1 MPRSVRKGYTLGE
14 AMQQEFSLETL
25 LQHLGE
31 EEPFP
36 YGSVTPPI
44 MQTSLFTAR
53 ALRERNAQQ
62 GRNEF
67 GYTYT
72 RNDNPTVRLAEQKL
86 AALEGTEDAL
96 CFGSGMA
103 AIASAILTFAGSGA
117 HVICVDTAYP
127 PTRTLLESWLTRYGV
142 QTTFVS
148 GECVEEFEQAI
159 QPDTRLI
166 YLESP
171 SSLYFRLQDLRAV
184 SELAR
189 ARGILTLCDN
199 SWATPIFQN
208 PHALGVDL
216 VLHSASKYLGGH
228 SDLLAGVVAGRRE
241 LIERVRQ
248 TRELLGGILEPFG
261 GWLLLRGLRTLPMR
275 MERAHKS
282 GLQVAEWL
290 AAQSPIA
297 KVNHPGLPSHPQHAL
312 ARAQMR
318 GYSSLFSFETFPI
331 TEEHAYAF
339 AERLRLFRF
348 GCSWGGYESLLLGW
362 AQGEADAQGKAP
374 WLFRVYVGL
383 ENPDDLIRDMQGVI
397 DVLAP

>member
-1 MPRSVRKGYTLGE
+1 MDH
-14 AMQQEFSLETL
+14 EFSLETL
-25 LQHLGE
+25 LQHIGE

-44 MQTSLFTAR
+44 VQASLFTAR
-53 ALRERNAQQ
+53 TLRERNTLQ

-96 CFGSGMA
+96 CFSSGMA
-103 AIASAILTFAGSGA
+103 AIASAILTFAESGG
-117 HVICVDTAYP
+117 HVVCVATAYP
-127 PTRTLLESWLTRYGV
+127 PTRTLLESWLVRYGV
-142 QTTFVS
+142 QTTFVP
-148 GECVEEFEQAI
+148 GECVEEFEDTI
-159 QPDTRLI
+159 QPNTRLI

-184 SELAR
+184 SKLAQAHR
-189 ARGILTLCDN
+189 IITMCDN

-208 PHALGVDL
+208 PHALGVDI

-228 SDLLAGVVAGRRE
+228 SDLLAGVVAGRKEHLEPIRH
-241 LIERVRQ
+241 
-248 TRELLGGILEPFG
+248 TRELLGGVLDPIA
-261 GWLLLRGLRTLPMR
+261 GWLLLRGLRTLPVR

-290 AAQSPIA
+290 AAQPQIA
-297 KVNHPGLPSHPQHAL
+297 KVNHPGLPTHPKHAL
-312 ARAQMR
+312 ARAQMH
-318 GYSSLFSFETFPI
+318 GYSSLFSFETHPI
-331 TEEHAYAF
+331 AEEQAYAF
-339 AERLRLFRF
+339 TDRLRLFRF

-362 AQGEADAQGKAP
+362 AQTEHDTQGKAS
-374 WLFRVYVGL
+374 WLFRIYVGL
-383 ENPDDLIRDMQGVI
+383 ENPDDLIRDLQGAI
-397 DVLAP
+397 EALAL